1 MSQRLL
7 IIGGVAAGMSA
18 AAKARRSDANC
29 EIRVYTE
36 EEYFSYAGCGL
47 PYFIGGKFSKKEAL
61 IARSL
66 KDFAAQRIQVNP
78 LMRVEKIKPADGKI
92 IVKNLQNN
100 TSFEDNYDR
109 LIIATGARP
118 FIPPLEG
125 MDLNG
130 VFSLRTIPD
139 SQKIKDYLLQE
150 KPQKA
155 VVVGGGYIGL
165 EMVENLLVHGCQVTL
180 VEMAP
185 HIVPNMDGD
194 MAQVLTNYLE
204 SKGVEIRTGEAIKGF
219 IGKEKITGMI
229 TDKGQIP
236 ADFALLSIGVQ
247 PNSALA
253 EEAGLKLG
261 VKNAIQVNDKM
272 ETSVENI
279 YAAGDCATVTHLL
292 TGNEVYIPLGTTANK
307 QGKIAGENAIGGNR
321 SFKGVLGTGIARV
334 IEMEISR
341 TGLSETECQRLGIEY
356 LTSRINAKTAAHF
369 CPISNDINLK
379 LLADKKTRRLIGAQI
394 VGYSGSAMR
403 INMLAAAITSEATV
417 DELIDMDLAY
427 SPPFSPVWDPVLI
440 ALNQF
445 Q

>member
-1 MSQRLL
+1 M
-7 IIGGVAAGMSA
+7 
-18 AAKARRSDANC
+18 
-29 EIRVYTE
+29 
-36 EEYFSYAGCGL
+36 
-47 PYFIGGKFSKKEAL
+47 
-61 IARSL
+61 
-66 KDFAAQRIQVNP
+66 
-78 LMRVEKIKPADGKI
+78 
-92 IVKNLQNN
+92 
-100 TSFEDNYDR
+100 
-109 LIIATGARP
+109 
-118 FIPPLEG
+118 
-125 MDLNG
+125 
-130 VFSLRTIPD
+130 
-139 SQKIKDYLLQE
+139 
-150 KPQKA
+150 
-155 VVVGGGYIGL
+155 
-165 EMVENLLVHGCQVTL
+165 
-180 VEMAP
+180 
-185 HIVPNMDGD
+185 
-194 MAQVLTNYLE
+194 
-204 SKGVEIRTGEAIKGF
+204 
-219 IGKEKITGMI
+219 
-229 TDKGQIP
+229 
-236 ADFALLSIGVQ
+236 
-247 PNSALA
+247 A